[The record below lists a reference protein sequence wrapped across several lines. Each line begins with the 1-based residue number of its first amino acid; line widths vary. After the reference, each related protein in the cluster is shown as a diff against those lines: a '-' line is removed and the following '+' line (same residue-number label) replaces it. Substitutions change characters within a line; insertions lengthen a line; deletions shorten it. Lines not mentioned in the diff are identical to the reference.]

1 MTLGSALRGF
11 LTLAVGVS
19 AAYQVAALGAT
30 RSFFRRRT
38 PPLADEE
45 APPASL
51 LKPVSGSDPEAAAN
65 FRSFCRQEY
74 PCYEVLFGALDGS
87 DPALAVARAVAA
99 EPGGPPVRVLA
110 SSRRH
115 GANRK
120 VSNLLNLL
128 PHARYDLL
136 VITDSDMRVTPEY
149 LRAVA
154 APFGEPRV
162 GMVTCPY
169 RGARAEGLASHL
181 EALAIAT
188 EFIPSVMV
196 AERMG
201 GARFGFGS
209 TLALRRSAL
218 AAIGGLEAIADH
230 LADDFE
236 LGRRV
241 RAAGWEV
248 VLAPYVVETVLSRES
263 LGGMWHRRLRW
274 ARTVRACQ
282 PAGYRGSGITHT
294 TPLALAALAL
304 PGLSPAGRAV
314 AAAALAARFLAAR
327 GEAAA
332 LGDRLT
338 PPRLLL
344 LPLGDLVSFALWC
357 GGVGGRHVTW
367 RGARY
372 RLQPD
377 GRITPAPRS
386 GERAEKSENH
396 DARSAS
402 QGTE

>member
-1 MTLGSALRGF
+1 MTLGSALRGL
-11 LTLAVGVS
+11 LTLAVGAS
-19 AAYQVAALGAT
+19 AAYQMAALVAT
-30 RSFFRRRT
+30 RGFFRRRT
-38 PPLADEE
+38 PPLADAE
-45 APPASL
+45 APPVSL
-51 LKPVSGSDPEAAAN
+51 LKPVSGADPEAGAN

-74 PCYEVLFGALDGS
+74 PCYEVLFGALDAS
-87 DPALAVARAVAA
+87 DPALAVARAVAEA
-99 EPGGPPVRVLA
+99 PGGPPVQVLA
-110 SSRRH
+110 SPRRH

-136 VITDSDMRVTPEY
+136 VITDSDMRVTPAY

-154 APFGEPRV
+154 APFRDPRV

-169 RGARAEGLASHL
+169 RGARAQGLASHL

-196 AERMG
+196 AERLG

-218 AAIGGLEAIADH
+218 AAIGGLEVIADH
-230 LADDFE
+230 LADDYE

-248 VLAPYVVETVLSRES
+248 VLVPYVVETVLSRES
-263 LGGMWHRRLRW
+263 LGEMWRRRLRW

-304 PGLSPAGRAV
+304 PGLSPACRAV
-314 AAAALAARFLAAR
+314 AAAGLAARLVAAR
-327 GEAAA
+327 GEASA
-332 LGDRLT
+332 LGDGLT
-338 PPRLLL
+338 PSRLLL

-357 GGVGGRHVTW
+357 GGVAGRDVTW

-372 RLQPD
+372 RLHPD
-377 GRITPAPRS
+377 GRITPVPHP
-386 GERAEKSENH
+386 GEREQKSVNH

-402 QGTE
+402 QETE